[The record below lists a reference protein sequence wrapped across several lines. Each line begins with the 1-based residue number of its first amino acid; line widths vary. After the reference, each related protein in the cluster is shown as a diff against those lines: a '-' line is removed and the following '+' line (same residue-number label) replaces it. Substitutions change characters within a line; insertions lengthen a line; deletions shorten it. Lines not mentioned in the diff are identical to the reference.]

1 MITIIELNTIFKGDK
16 YTISKLY
23 IDGKYYCDTIEDTV
37 RDLPLECPYT
47 SRGQSCRCNEK
58 IYSETAI
65 PAGTYKVIVTMS
77 NKFGR
82 ELPLLVDVPHFL
94 GIRIHRGNT
103 SKDSSGCIIVG
114 ENKVKGTV
122 INSTKYEID
131 ITKKIKE
138 AIANGENVEIIVK
151 R

>member
-1 MITIIELNTIFKGDK
+1 MIIELNTIFKGDK

-58 IYSETAI
+58 MYSETAI

>member
-1 MITIIELNTIFKGDK
+1 MIIELNTIFKGNK

>member
-1 MITIIELNTIFKGDK
+1 MIIELNTIFKGDK

-23 IDGKYYCDTIEDTV
+23 IDGKYYCDTIEDAV

-151 R
+151 RQ

>member
-1 MITIIELNTIFKGDK
+1 MIIELNTIFKGDK

-58 IYSETAI
+58 VYSETAI

-82 ELPLLVDVPHFL
+82 ELPLLVNVPHFL

>member
-1 MITIIELNTIFKGDK
+1 MIIELNTIFKGDK

-138 AIANGENVEIIVK
+138 AIANEENVEIIVK

>member
-1 MITIIELNTIFKGDK
+1 MIIELNTIFKGDK

-94 GIRIHRGNT
+94 GIRIHKGNT

>member
-1 MITIIELNTIFKGDK
+1 MIIELNTIFKGDK

-138 AIANGENVEIIVK
+138 AIANGENVEITVK

>member
-1 MITIIELNTIFKGDK
+1 MIIELNTIFKGDK

-23 IDGKYYCDTIEDTV
+23 IDGKYYCDTIEDAV

-77 NKFGR
+77 DKFGR

-114 ENKVKGTV
+114 ENKIKGTV

-151 R
+151 RQ

>member
-1 MITIIELNTIFKGDK
+1 MIIELNTIFKGDK

-58 IYSETAI
+58 VYSETAI

>member
-1 MITIIELNTIFKGDK
+1 MIIELNTIFKGDK

-151 R
+151 RQ

>member
-1 MITIIELNTIFKGDK
+1 MIIELNTIFKGDK

-65 PAGTYKVIVTMS
+65 PAGTYKVIVNMS

-131 ITKKIKE
+131 IAKKIKE

-151 R
+151 RQ

>member
-1 MITIIELNTIFKGDK
+1 MIIELNTIFKGDK

-138 AIANGENVEIIVK
+138 AIALSLIHI
-151 R
+151 

>member
-1 MITIIELNTIFKGDK
+1 MIIELNTIFKGDK

-23 IDGKYYCDTIEDTV
+23 IDGKYYCDTIEDAV

-82 ELPLLVDVPHFL
+82 ELPLLADVPHFL

-151 R
+151 RQ

>member
-1 MITIIELNTIFKGDK
+1 MIIELNTIFKGDK

>member
-1 MITIIELNTIFKGDK
+1 MIIELNTIFKGDK

-23 IDGKYYCDTIEDTV
+23 IDGKYYCDTIEDAV
-37 RDLPLECPYT
+37 RDLHLECPYT

-114 ENKVKGTV
+114 ENKIKGTV

-151 R
+151 RQ

>member
-1 MITIIELNTIFKGDK
+1 M
-16 YTISKLY
+16 
-23 IDGKYYCDTIEDTV
+23 
-37 RDLPLECPYT
+37 
-47 SRGQSCRCNEK
+47 
-58 IYSETAI
+58 
-65 PAGTYKVIVTMS
+65 
-77 NKFGR
+77 
-82 ELPLLVDVPHFL
+82 DVPHFL

-151 R
+151 RQ

>member
-1 MITIIELNTIFKGDK
+1 MIIELNTIFKGDK

-23 IDGKYYCDTIEDTV
+23 IDGKYYCDTIEDAV

-82 ELPLLVDVPHFL
+82 ELPLLVDVSHFL

-151 R
+151 RQ

>member
-1 MITIIELNTIFKGDK
+1 MTIELNTIFKGDK

>member
-1 MITIIELNTIFKGDK
+1 MIIELNTIFKGDK

-138 AIANGENVEIIVK
+138 AIVNGENVEITVK